1 MTKHVPNPEDFTS
14 NDRFWAMA
22 SSNQPIRR
30 EDIGIKSSRTE
41 DGLQTFTEGFDL
53 SRLFNSD

>member
-1 MTKHVPNPEDFTS
+1 MAKYVPNPENVMS